1 MSNIFEYIEL
11 IMASNAVLGYLD
23 LVWRDR
29 KSTGVSFFEH
39 NKSFAPAAS
48 ASVPTQLAQASQSP
62 PRMGLSKFSSG
73 NFSISPIHFTDFPP
87 QQPSAGLP
95 IHTILLALQ
104 EAENRGDADFFE
116 PFVLHYWQLQ
126 RLLDVIRCSTPILA
140 LPATQRANLA
150 KIKTLEGE
158 IRAEQSLDKR
168 RAMES
173 RVRELEL
180 INRALHKK
188 VQAERTEMAQ
198 GHRPEDLENVP
209 AVLVLSRLL
218 NICFRKGMSVALL
231 SDQLRLDAQ
240 QIEYRELL
248 NECGITFDDRIFID
262 TFIQHDSVQTQA
274 TVLSRIGTEL
284 SEDIAW
290 AFGDSDIPDPGTQ
303 AGALAIARYYVSRVM
318 GTQDFHTFYNHFRL
332 GFTRLR
338 RELAFLE
345 PHLQNTTYSHLFKA
359 ADPYMRAVLSYV
371 NWLFFIPRLSLNF
384 SLLTYHGLGL
394 GQIEPLERNLDW
406 SVRLQAHWKRCWVE
420 VIPDLY
426 WIAVGLKVCFWL
438 PGGVLTPLG
447 IALSVT
453 VQALDLLTSI
463 LRAGIELH
471 RLYEM
476 AYNLDQLH
484 CPRKIQ
490 DEMEKRFWFEAFAL
504 AYMVFHFSI
513 LMVSLCLTLP
523 GMAAVSTMWP
533 VIGGLNATLMTVIT
547 YHMQNYFIQRRQ
559 AEFEPRPN
567 PLSSGSGEPVLQT
580 ANSRHFS

>member
-438 PGGVLTPLG
+438 PGGVLTPVG
-447 IALSVT
+447 IALSLT

-471 RLYEM
+471 RLYKM
-476 AYNLDQLH
+476 AYNLDQLN

-504 AYMVFHFSI
+504 GYMVFHFSI
-513 LMVSLCLTLP
+513 LMISLCLTLP
-523 GMAAVSTMWP
+523 SMAAVSTMWP
-533 VIGGLNATLMTVIT
+533 VIGGFNATLMTVVT
-547 YHMQNYFIQRRQ
+547 YHMQNYFNQRRQ
-559 AEFEPRPN
+559 AEFEPRPKPGGN
-567 PLSSGSGEPVLQT
+567 NLPT
-580 ANSRHFS
+580 ANSRMY

>member
-1 MSNIFEYIEL
+1 
-11 IMASNAVLGYLD
+11 MANNPVLRYLN
-23 LVWRDR
+23 LVWKDR
-29 KSTGVSFFEH
+29 KSTGVSFFEQ
-39 NKSFAPAAS
+39 NQSFDSEVS
-48 ASVPTQLAQASQSP
+48 ALVPTQPAQASP
-62 PRMGLSKFSSG
+62 PRIGLSSGSSNG
-73 NFSISPIHFTDFPP
+73 FSISPIHFTDSPP
-87 QQPSAGLP
+87 QQSYANLP

-104 EAENRGDADFFE
+104 AAENGVNADFFE

-126 RLLDVIRCSTPILA
+126 RLLDVMRCSTPILA
-140 LPATQRANLA
+140 LPATQRANVA
-150 KIKTLEGE
+150 KINMLNRE
-158 IRAEQSLDKR
+158 ISEEMSPDKR
-168 RAMES
+168 RVMQS
-173 RVRELEL
+173 RVRDLEQ
-180 INRALHKK
+180 INRAFHDK
-188 VQAERTEMAQ
+188 VKAERAEMAQ
-198 GHRPEDLENVP
+198 GKRPEDLENVQ

-248 NECGITFDDRIFID
+248 NACGITFDDNIFID

-274 TVLSRIGTEL
+274 PTLSRIGTEL

-290 AFGDSDIPDPGTQ
+290 AFGDPGIPNPETH

-318 GTQDFHTFYNHFRL
+318 GTQEFHTFYNHFRL
-332 GFTRLR
+332 GGTRFR
-338 RELAFLE
+338 RLLAFLE
-345 PHLQNTTYSHLFKA
+345 PYLQNKTYSHLFKA
-359 ADPYMRAVLSYV
+359 ADPYMRGVLSYV

-394 GQIEPLERNLDW
+394 GQLEPLERNLDW

-471 RLYEM
+471 RLYKM
-476 AYNLDQLH
+476 AYNLGQLN
-484 CPRKIQ
+484 CPQKIL

-504 AYMVFHFSI
+504 GYMVFHFSI
-513 LMVSLCLTLP
+513 LMISLCLTLP
-523 GMAAVSTMWP
+523 SMAAVSTMWP
-533 VIGGLNATLMTVIT
+533 VIGGFNATLMTVVT
-547 YHMQNYFIQRRQ
+547 YHMQNYFNQRRQ
-559 AEFEPRPN
+559 AEFEPRPKPGGN
-567 PLSSGSGEPVLQT
+567 NLLT
-580 ANSRHFS
+580 ANSRMY

>member
-1 MSNIFEYIEL
+1 
-11 IMASNAVLGYLD
+11 MARNAVLGYLD

-29 KSTGVSFFEH
+29 KPTGVSFFEQ
-39 NKSFAPAAS
+39 NKSFVLEAQA
-48 ASVPTQLAQASQSP
+48 PTQLRLAIQSS
-62 PRMGLSKFSSG
+62 PRRGIARNSSS
-73 NFSISPIHFTDFPP
+73 NFSISPFDVTDSPP
-87 QQPSAGLP
+87 QSAADLP
-95 IHTILLALQ
+95 IHAILIELQ
-104 EAENRGDADFFE
+104 AAEQQANAEFFG

-126 RLLDVIRCSTPILA
+126 RLLDLMRCSTPILA
-140 LPATQRANLA
+140 LPATQRANVA
-150 KIKTLEGE
+150 KINMLNRE
-158 IRAEQSLDKR
+158 ISEEMSPDKR
-168 RAMES
+168 RVMQS
-173 RVRELEL
+173 RVRDLEQ
-180 INRALHKK
+180 INRALHDK
-188 VQAERTEMAQ
+188 VQAERAEMAQ
-198 GHRPEDLENVP
+198 GKRPEDLENVQ

-240 QIEYRELL
+240 QTEYREILSD
-248 NECGITFDDRIFID
+248 CGIVFDNRFVATFSP
-262 TFIQHDSVQTQA
+262 HDSVQTQA
-274 TVLSRIGTEL
+274 PTLSRIGTEL

-290 AFGDSDIPDPGTQ
+290 AFGDPGIPDPETH

-318 GTQDFHTFYNHFRL
+318 GTQEFHTFYNHFRL
-332 GFTRLR
+332 GGTRFR
-338 RELAFLE
+338 RLLAFLE
-345 PHLQNTTYSHLFKA
+345 PYLQNKTYSHLFKA
-359 ADPYMRAVLSYV
+359 ADPYMRGVLSYV

-394 GQIEPLERNLDW
+394 GQLEPLERNLDW

>member
-11 IMASNAVLGYLD
+11 IMANNAVLGYLD

-29 KSTGVSFFEH
+29 KSTGVSFFEQ

-62 PRMGLSKFSSG
+62 PRMGLSRLSSSS
-73 NFSISPIHFTDFPP
+73 FSISPIHFTDSPP
-87 QQPSAGLP
+87 QQSYANLP

-104 EAENRGDADFFE
+104 VAENGEDADFFE

-126 RLLDVIRCSTPILA
+126 RLLDVMRCSTPILA

-150 KIKTLEGE
+150 KIKTLDGE
-158 IRAEQSLDKR
+158 IRAEQSPDKR

-180 INRALHKK
+180 INRTLHDK

-198 GHRPEDLENVP
+198 GRRPEDLENVQ

-248 NECGITFDDRIFID
+248 NECGITFDDNIFID

-290 AFGDSDIPDPGTQ
+290 AFGDSDIPDPGTP
-303 AGALAIARYYVSRVM
+303 AGALALAQYYVSRVM
-318 GTQDFHTFYNHFRL
+318 GTQDFHTFYTHVRL
-332 GFTRLR
+332 GLTRLR

-345 PHLQNTTYSHLFKA
+345 PHLQNKTYSHLFKA

-394 GQIEPLERNLDW
+394 GQLEPLERKLDW

-523 GMAAVSTMWP
+523 SMAAVSTMWP
-533 VIGGLNATLMTVIT
+533 VIGGFNATLMTVIT

-559 AEFEPRPN
+559 AEFEPRPK
-567 PLSSGSGEPVLQT
+567 PLPSVSGDQVLPT
-580 ANSRHFS
+580 AHSRRF